1 VAQQLRPPTSTS
13 RPWGPGPA
21 LFTGRDSRADKTK
34 SEGVTPGASERER
47 ERERERPTATATP
60 PAVEAA
66 GVCRVA
72 FLPILLVVVVS
83 LCFSSG

>member
-1 VAQQLRPPTSTS
+1 VS
-13 RPWGPGPA
+13 R
-21 LFTGRDSRADKTK
+21 
-34 SEGVTPGASERER
+34 REPRR

-72 FLPILLVVVVS
+72 FLPILVVVVS
-83 LCFSSG
+83 LSLSVLAADKSIDCAP